1 MKENRIPIGKK
12 RETLEKVELSKSE
25 FYIFV
30 VVNYFFSSLLILLH
44 FCFKYKL

>member
-12 RETLEKVELSKSE
+12 KENLEKVELSKSE

-30 VVNYFFSSLLILLH
+30 LNINYEPTT
-44 FCFKYKL
+44 CKY